1 MTPEEIKS
9 MIENRISTSYIN
21 VTGDG
26 KHFEAIVVSDA
37 FEGKMPVDRHK
48 LIYETLGDAM
58 KEDIHALSLKTYTTQ
73 QWKNLNNRSN

>member
-9 MIENRISTSYIN
+9 MIENGISTSYIN

>member
-9 MIENRISTSYIN
+9 MIENGISTSYIS

-26 KHFEAIVVSDA
+26 THFEAIIVSDA

-48 LIYETLGDAM
+48 LIFEALGDAM